1 LKERAVKKRTKL
13 PDVGN
18 LPNTKHMA
26 GGEMVG
32 VEASGYL
39 DKKGNTDQSVA
50 MLPLPPGMDIEN
62 QPTKDIRA
70 MPMKEVT
77 SLGYPGDGWD

>member
-1 LKERAVKKRTKL
+1 MAKRTKM

-26 GGEMVG
+26 GGEEVG
-32 VEASGYL
+32 VQAGGYL
-39 DKKGNTDQSVA
+39 DKKGSSGGGQ

-62 QPTKDIRA
+62 QPDADINA
-70 MPMKEVT
+70 MPMKTVT